1 MNDDKATILDKEV
14 TLHQSTSGCYCTG
27 ILPVFSSKGDTQEV
41 IVFGV
46 DLSQKQKLNQF
57 NKIHKQFGLCFISK
71 YGKVD
76 LKC

>member
-14 TLHQSTSGCYCTG
+14 TLHQSTSGRYYTG

-57 NKIHKQFGLCFISK
+57 DKIHKQFGLASLANMEKLI
-71 YGKVD
+71 
-76 LKC
+76 